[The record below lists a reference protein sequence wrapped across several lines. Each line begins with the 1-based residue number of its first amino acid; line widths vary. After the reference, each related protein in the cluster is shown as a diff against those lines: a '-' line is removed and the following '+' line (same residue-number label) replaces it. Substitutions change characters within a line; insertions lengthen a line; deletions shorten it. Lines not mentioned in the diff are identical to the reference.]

1 MLHMMMEPIDGRI
14 DCIISPGES
23 YRLQNWNYSPLKGAT
38 GYDEVIKRLMA
49 PSFDKGFLLRITL
62 L

>member
-1 MLHMMMEPIDGRI
+1 MGGLTVLLD
-14 DCIISPGES
+14 PGKS